1 MRKAFNMLACCYNE
15 LLIILQDTRKKAL
28 TTMKRLLKRLSENHV
43 RERRKNRM
51 GMPEIIEL
59 IICLSEK

>member
-28 TTMKRLLKRLSENHV
+28 TTMKRLLKRFSENHV
-43 RERRKNRM
+43 QERRKNRM